1 MIRRNFFRQAV
12 STLFIVSILILSTIA
27 HAETYTGKGSYVMCE
42 LENLDV
48 AKERAEVIAMRDA
61 IEKACGHVKSYALSK
76 NFDFDSDE
84 VELVTV
90 NVIKLAEEP
99 HFNIDNLTISATVKT
114 QIDDNDINSW
124 FYTLMYESIIQYK
137 ALRRA
142 EDKQTELIAEL
153 KSQLAANPNDK
164 EIIAQKF
171 AEADKIFRSHQIL
184 HEALKIYN
192 RGSKNDYYE
201 TIRLC
206 EKAIELNPTYNFSYN
221 NLGLARQMLGQY
233 TAAIQD
239 FTKSIAMKPD
249 CFNAYNNRG
258 NTYRLLNQYEKALED
273 HNSAIRIKPTA
284 EDSYFNRGVDYQCLD
299 DYEKAIRDFDKALE
313 LNPKYKPAIYHR
325 EMCLRAMTR

>member
-1 MIRRNFFRQAV
+1 MFRVKIFRSLLSIIFVAAILLANAV
-12 STLFIVSILILSTIA
+12 TY
-27 HAETYTGKGSYVMCE
+27 AEIYIGKGSYVMCE
-42 LENLDV
+42 LENRDV
-48 AKERAEVIAMRDA
+48 AKERAKVIAMRDA

-76 NFDFDSDE
+76 NFEFDSDE

-99 HFNIDNLTISATVKT
+99 HFNIDNLTISATVKA
-114 QIDDNDINSW
+114 QIDDNDINGW

-137 ALRRA
+137 ALRRG
-142 EDKQTELIAEL
+142 EKKQTELIAEL
-153 KSQLAANPNDK
+153 KSQLAANSNDK

-171 AEADKIFRSHQIL
+171 AEADNIFRSHQIL
-184 HEALKIYN
+184 HEALKLYN
-192 RGSKNDYYE
+192 RGGKDDYYE

-221 NLGLARQMLGQY
+221 NLGLARMMLGQY
-233 TAAIQD
+233 TEAIKD
-239 FTKSIAMKPD
+239 FTKSIEMKPD

-258 NTYRLLNQYEKALED
+258 NIYRLLNQYEKALED
-273 HNSAIRIKPTA
+273 HNSAIKIKPTS

-313 LNPKYKPAIYHR
+313 LNPKYKPAIYYR
-325 EMCLRAMTR
+325 ELCLRAMTR

>member
-61 IEKACGHVKSYALSK
+61 IEKACEHVKSYALSK

-221 NLGLARQMLGQY
+221 NLGLARMMLGQY
-233 TAAIQD
+233 TAAIKD
-239 FTKSIAMKPD
+239 FTKSIEMKPD

>member
-48 AKERAEVIAMRDA
+48 AKERAKVIAMRDA

-90 NVIKLAEEP
+90 NVIQLAEEP
-99 HFNIDNLTISATVKT
+99 HFNIDKLTISATVKA
-114 QIDDNDINSW
+114 QIDDSDINGW

-137 ALRRA
+137 ALRRG
-142 EDKQTELIAEL
+142 EKKQTELIAEL
-153 KSQLAANPNDK
+153 KSQLAANPDDK
-164 EIIAQKF
+164 KIIAQKF
-171 AEADKIFRSHQIL
+171 AEADNIFRSHQIL

-233 TAAIQD
+233 TAAIKD
-239 FTKSIAMKPD
+239 FTKSIEMKPD

-313 LNPKYKPAIYHR
+313 LNPKYKPAIYYR
-325 EMCLRAMTR
+325 ELCLRAMTR